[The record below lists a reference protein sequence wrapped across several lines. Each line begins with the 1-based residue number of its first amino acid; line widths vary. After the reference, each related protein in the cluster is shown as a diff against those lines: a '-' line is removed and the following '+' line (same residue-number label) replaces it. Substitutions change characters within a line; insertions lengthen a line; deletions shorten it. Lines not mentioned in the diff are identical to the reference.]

1 VKDGYLFL
9 VRTRWKAENENIQK
23 SPNTKHK
30 KSPSQSIDCEGLSS
44 RDPGGILTLDLQN
57 RNLTLYTAKLRSLK
71 NDAKLRKKQRR
82 TKLFQKINP
91 QNKNYHIDTKNTLSA
106 STLTKIRYLCR
117 TF

>member
-1 VKDGYLFL
+1 M
-9 VRTRWKAENENIQK
+9 
-23 SPNTKHK
+23 
-30 KSPSQSIDCEGLSS
+30 DCEGLSS

-91 QNKNYHIDTKNTLSA
+91 
-106 STLTKIRYLCR
+106 
-117 TF
+117 